1 MSNGMGFSRAVFCFT
16 GMDFY
21 RGEIMSYFTAKQ
33 IGETLAKA
41 RVAAGLSQLEMAHRI
56 NKGRATIQSWECGEY
71 SPRADDIMDWFEVC
85 GFSPLASFQEMLYPE
100 LYKEPVQRKSD
111 EELDEALTEYFRT
124 APRIVK
130 EMALFILLGRHGSY
144 PPAVFAEVC
153 ANLHTPLQN
162 KVSVCGQILDNYG
175 FAVATG
181 TDPIPWEV
189 QPPVSLLQSAYQAGK
204 EAAKSGETDYTAK
217 RGEEL

>member
-1 MSNGMGFSRAVFCFT
+1 
-16 GMDFY
+16 
-21 RGEIMSYFTAKQ
+21 MSYFTAEKL
-33 IGETLAKA
+33 GVALARA
-41 RVAAGLSQLEMAHRI
+41 RVAAGLSQVDMARRI
-56 NKGRATIQSWECGEY
+56 NKGKATIQSWECGAS
-71 SPRADDIMDWFEVC
+71 SPPADKIMDWFEAC
-85 GFSPLASFQEMLYPE
+85 GTSPLLAMQEMLHPE

-130 EMALFILLGRHGSY
+130 EMVLFILLGRHGSY

-204 EAAKSGETDYTAK
+204 EAAKSGEADYTAK

>member
-1 MSNGMGFSRAVFCFT
+1 
-16 GMDFY
+16 
-21 RGEIMSYFTAKQ
+21 MSYFTAEKL
-33 IGETLAKA
+33 GFALARA
-41 RVAAGLSQLEMAHRI
+41 RVAAGLSQVDMARRI
-56 NKGRATIQSWECGEY
+56 NKGKATVQSWECGAS
-71 SPRADDIMDWFEVC
+71 SPPADKIMDWFEAC
-85 GFSPLASFQEMLYPE
+85 GASPLPAMQEMLHPE
-100 LYKEPVQRKSD
+100 LYKEPIQRKSD
-111 EELDEALTEYFRT
+111 EDLDKALTEYFRT

-130 EMALFILLGRHGSY
+130 EMVLFILLGRHGSY

-162 KVSVCGQILDNYG
+162 KVSVCGQILDNYE

-189 QPPVSLLQSAYQAGK
+189 QPPVNLLRSAYQAGK
-204 EAAKSGETDYTAK
+204 EAAKSGEADYTAK

>member
-1 MSNGMGFSRAVFCFT
+1 
-16 GMDFY
+16 
-21 RGEIMSYFTAKQ
+21 MSYFTAEKL
-33 IGETLAKA
+33 GVALARA
-41 RVAAGLSQLEMAHRI
+41 RVAAGLSQADMARRI
-56 NKGRATIQSWECGEY
+56 NKGKATIQSWECGAS
-71 SPRADDIMDWFEVC
+71 SPPADKIMDWFEAC
-85 GFSPLASFQEMLYPE
+85 GASPLPAMQEMLHPE
-100 LYKEPVQRKSD
+100 LYKEPIQRKSD
-111 EELDEALTEYFRT
+111 EDLDEALTEYFRT

-130 EMALFILLGRHGSY
+130 EMVLFILLGRHGSY

-189 QPPVSLLQSAYQAGK
+189 QPPVNLLRSAYQAGK
-204 EAAKSGETDYTAK
+204 EAAKSGEADYTAK
-217 RGEEL
+217 RGEEP

>member
-1 MSNGMGFSRAVFCFT
+1 
-16 GMDFY
+16 
-21 RGEIMSYFTAKQ
+21 MSYFTAEKL
-33 IGETLAKA
+33 GVALARA
-41 RVAAGLSQLEMAHRI
+41 RVAAGLSQVEMARRI
-56 NKGRATIQSWECGEY
+56 NKGKATVQSWECGAS
-71 SPRADDIMDWFEVC
+71 SPPADKIMDWFEAC
-85 GFSPLASFQEMLYPE
+85 GASPLPAMQEMLHPE
-100 LYKEPVQRKSD
+100 LYKEPIQRKSD
-111 EELDEALTEYFRT
+111 EDLDKALTEYFRT

-130 EMALFILLGRHGSY
+130 EMVLFILLGRHGSY

-181 TDPIPWEV
+181 TDPIPWDV
-189 QPPVSLLQSAYQAGK
+189 QPPVSLLRSAYQAGK
-204 EAAKSGETDYTAK
+204 EAAKSGEVDYTAK

>member
-1 MSNGMGFSRAVFCFT
+1 M
-16 GMDFY
+16 
-21 RGEIMSYFTAKQ
+21 
-33 IGETLAKA
+33 A
-41 RVAAGLSQLEMAHRI
+41 RRI
-56 NKGRATIQSWECGEY
+56 NKGKATVQSWECGAS
-71 SPRADDIMDWFEVC
+71 SPPADKIMDWFEAC
-85 GFSPLASFQEMLYPE
+85 GASPLPAMQEMLHPE
-100 LYKEPVQRKSD
+100 LYKEPIQRKSD
-111 EELDEALTEYFRT
+111 EDLDEALTEYFRT

-130 EMALFILLGRHGSY
+130 EMVLFILLGRHGSY

-189 QPPVSLLQSAYQAGK
+189 QPPVNLLRSAYQAGK
-204 EAAKSGETDYTAK
+204 EAAKSGEADYTAK

>member
-1 MSNGMGFSRAVFCFT
+1 MN
-16 GMDFY
+16 
-21 RGEIMSYFTAKQ
+21 YFTAEKL
-33 IGETLAKA
+33 GVALARA
-41 RVAAGLSQLEMAHRI
+41 RVAAGLSQVDMARRI
-56 NKGRATIQSWECGEY
+56 NKGKATVQSWECGAS
-71 SPRADDIMDWFEVC
+71 SPPADKIMDWFEAC
-85 GFSPLASFQEMLYPE
+85 GASPLPAMQEMLHPE
-100 LYKEPVQRKSD
+100 LYKEPIQRKSD
-111 EELDEALTEYFRT
+111 EDLDEALTEYFRT

-130 EMALFILLGRHGSY
+130 EMVLFILLGRHGSY

-189 QPPVSLLQSAYQAGK
+189 QPPVNLLRSAYQAGK
-204 EAAKSGETDYTAK
+204 EAAKSGEADYTAK

>member
-1 MSNGMGFSRAVFCFT
+1 
-16 GMDFY
+16 
-21 RGEIMSYFTAKQ
+21 MSYFTAEKL
-33 IGETLAKA
+33 GVALARA
-41 RVAAGLSQLEMAHRI
+41 RVAAGLSQVEMARRI
-56 NKGRATIQSWECGEY
+56 NKGKATVQSWECGAS
-71 SPRADDIMDWFEVC
+71 SPPADKIMDWFEAC
-85 GFSPLASFQEMLYPE
+85 GTSPLLAMQEMLHPE
-100 LYKEPVQRKSD
+100 LYKEPIQRKSD
-111 EELDEALTEYFRT
+111 EELDEMLTGYFRT

-130 EMALFILLGRHGSY
+130 EMVLFILLGRHGSY

-204 EAAKSGETDYTAK
+204 EAAKSGEADYTAK

>member
-1 MSNGMGFSRAVFCFT
+1 
-16 GMDFY
+16 
-21 RGEIMSYFTAKQ
+21 MSYFTAEKL
-33 IGETLAKA
+33 GVALARA
-41 RVAAGLSQLEMAHRI
+41 RVAAGLSQVEMARRI
-56 NKGRATIQSWECGEY
+56 NKGKATVQSWECGAS
-71 SPRADDIMDWFEVC
+71 SPPADKIMDWFEAC
-85 GFSPLASFQEMLYPE
+85 GTSPLPTMQEMLHPK
-100 LYKEPVQRKSD
+100 LYKEPIQRKSD
-111 EELDEALTEYFRT
+111 EELDEMLTGYFRT

-130 EMALFILLGRHGSY
+130 EMVLFILLGRHGSY

-204 EAAKSGETDYTAK
+204 EAAKSGEADYTAK

>member
-1 MSNGMGFSRAVFCFT
+1 
-16 GMDFY
+16 
-21 RGEIMSYFTAKQ
+21 MSYFTA
-33 IGETLAKA
+33 ETLGVALARA
-41 RVAAGLSQLEMAHRI
+41 RVAAGLSQVDMARRI
-56 NKGRATIQSWECGEY
+56 NKGKATVQSWECGAS
-71 SPRADDIMDWFEVC
+71 SPPADKIMDWFEAC
-85 GFSPLASFQEMLYPE
+85 GASPLPAMQEMLHPE
-100 LYKEPVQRKSD
+100 LYKEPIQRKSD
-111 EELDEALTEYFRT
+111 EDLDEALTEYFRT

-130 EMALFILLGRHGSY
+130 EMVLFILLGRHGSY

-189 QPPVSLLQSAYQAGK
+189 QPPVNLLRSAYQAGK
-204 EAAKSGETDYTAK
+204 EAAKSGEADYTAK

>member
-1 MSNGMGFSRAVFCFT
+1 
-16 GMDFY
+16 
-21 RGEIMSYFTAKQ
+21 MSYFTAEKL
-33 IGETLAKA
+33 GVALARA
-41 RVAAGLSQLEMAHRI
+41 RVAAGLSQVEMARRI
-56 NKGRATIQSWECGEY
+56 NKGKATVQSWECGAS
-71 SPRADDIMDWFEVC
+71 SPPADKIMDWFEAC
-85 GFSPLASFQEMLYPE
+85 GTSPLSAMQEMLHPE
-100 LYKEPVQRKSD
+100 LYKEPIQRKSD
-111 EELDEALTEYFRT
+111 EELDEMLTGYFRT

-130 EMALFILLGRHGSY
+130 EMVLFILLGRHGSY

-204 EAAKSGETDYTAK
+204 EAAKSGEADYTAK

>member
-1 MSNGMGFSRAVFCFT
+1 MV
-16 GMDFY
+16 
-21 RGEIMSYFTAKQ
+21 
-33 IGETLAKA
+33 
-41 RVAAGLSQLEMAHRI
+41 
-56 NKGRATIQSWECGEY
+56 
-71 SPRADDIMDWFEVC
+71 
-85 GFSPLASFQEMLYPE
+85 
-100 LYKEPVQRKSD
+100 
-111 EELDEALTEYFRT
+111 
-124 APRIVK
+124 
-130 EMALFILLGRHGSY
+130 LFILLGRHGSY

-217 RGEEL
+217 RGEER

>member
-1 MSNGMGFSRAVFCFT
+1 
-16 GMDFY
+16 
-21 RGEIMSYFTAKQ
+21 MSYFTAKQ
-33 IGETLAKA
+33 IGEMLAKS
-41 RVAAGLSQLEMAHRI
+41 RIAAGLSQMDMARRL
-56 NKGRATIQSWECGEY
+56 NRGKTTIQNWESGTY
-71 SPRADDIMDWFEVC
+71 SPHADDLMDWFEAC
-85 GFSPLASFQEMLYPE
+85 GTSPLPAMQEMLHPE
-100 LYKEPVQRKSD
+100 LYKEPIQRKLD
-111 EELDEALTEYFRT
+111 EELDEMLTGYFRT

-130 EMALFILLGRHGSY
+130 EMVLFILLGRHGSY

-204 EAAKSGETDYTAK
+204 EAAKSGEADYTAK

>member
-1 MSNGMGFSRAVFCFT
+1 
-16 GMDFY
+16 
-21 RGEIMSYFTAKQ
+21 MSYFTAEKL
-33 IGETLAKA
+33 GVALARA
-41 RVAAGLSQLEMAHRI
+41 RVAAGLSQVDMARRI
-56 NKGRATIQSWECGEY
+56 NKGKATVQSWECGAS
-71 SPRADDIMDWFEVC
+71 SPPADKIMDWFEAC
-85 GFSPLASFQEMLYPE
+85 GASPLPAMQEMLHPE
-100 LYKEPVQRKSD
+100 LYKEPIQRESD
-111 EELDEALTEYFRT
+111 EDLDEALTEYFRT

-130 EMALFILLGRHGSY
+130 EMVLFILLGRHGSY

-189 QPPVSLLQSAYQAGK
+189 QPPVNLLRSAYQAGK
-204 EAAKSGETDYTAK
+204 EAAKSGEADYTAK

>member
-1 MSNGMGFSRAVFCFT
+1 
-16 GMDFY
+16 
-21 RGEIMSYFTAKQ
+21 
-33 IGETLAKA
+33 
-41 RVAAGLSQLEMAHRI
+41 
-56 NKGRATIQSWECGEY
+56 
-71 SPRADDIMDWFEVC
+71 MDWFEAC
-85 GFSPLASFQEMLYPE
+85 GTSPLPAMQEMLHPE

-130 EMALFILLGRHGSY
+130 EMVLFILLGRHGSY

-204 EAAKSGETDYTAK
+204 EAAKSGEADYTAK

>member
-1 MSNGMGFSRAVFCFT
+1 
-16 GMDFY
+16 
-21 RGEIMSYFTAKQ
+21 MSYFTAEKL
-33 IGETLAKA
+33 GVALARA
-41 RVAAGLSQLEMAHRI
+41 RVAAGLSQVEMARRI
-56 NKGRATIQSWECGEY
+56 NKGKATVQSWECGAS
-71 SPRADDIMDWFEVC
+71 SPPADKIMDWFEAC
-85 GFSPLASFQEMLYPE
+85 RASPLPAMQEMLHPE
-100 LYKEPVQRKSD
+100 LYKEPIQRKSD
-111 EELDEALTEYFRT
+111 EELDEVLTEYFRT

-130 EMALFILLGRHGSY
+130 EMVLFILLGRHGSY

-189 QPPVSLLQSAYQAGK
+189 QPPVNLLRSAYQAGK
-204 EAAKSGETDYTAK
+204 EAAKSGEADYTAK

>member
-1 MSNGMGFSRAVFCFT
+1 
-16 GMDFY
+16 
-21 RGEIMSYFTAKQ
+21 MSYFTAEKLG
-33 IGETLAKA
+33 IALARA
-41 RVAAGLSQLEMAHRI
+41 RVAAGLSQADMARRI
-56 NKGRATIQSWECGEY
+56 NKGKATIQSWECGAS
-71 SPRADDIMDWFEVC
+71 SPPADKIMDWFEAC
-85 GFSPLASFQEMLYPE
+85 GASPLPAMQEMLHPE
-100 LYKEPVQRKSD
+100 LYKEPIQRKSD
-111 EELDEALTEYFRT
+111 EDLDEALTEYFRT

-130 EMALFILLGRHGSY
+130 EMVLFILLGRHGSY

-189 QPPVSLLQSAYQAGK
+189 QPPVNLLRSAYQAGK
-204 EAAKSGETDYTAK
+204 EAAKSGEADYTAK

>member
-1 MSNGMGFSRAVFCFT
+1 M
-16 GMDFY
+16 
-21 RGEIMSYFTAKQ
+21 
-33 IGETLAKA
+33 
-41 RVAAGLSQLEMAHRI
+41 AAIR
-56 NKGRATIQSWECGEY
+56 RRW
-71 SPRADDIMDWFEVC
+71 
-85 GFSPLASFQEMLYPE
+85 
-100 LYKEPVQRKSD
+100 
-111 EELDEALTEYFRT
+111 
-124 APRIVK
+124 
-130 EMALFILLGRHGSY
+130 
-144 PPAVFAEVC
+144 FAEVC

-204 EAAKSGETDYTAK
+204 EAAKSGEADYTAK

>member
-1 MSNGMGFSRAVFCFT
+1 
-16 GMDFY
+16 
-21 RGEIMSYFTAKQ
+21 MSYFTAEKLG
-33 IGETLAKA
+33 IALARA
-41 RVAAGLSQLEMAHRI
+41 RVAAGLSQVEMARRI
-56 NKGRATIQSWECGEY
+56 NKGKATIQSWECGAS
-71 SPRADDIMDWFEVC
+71 SPPADKIMDWFEAC
-85 GFSPLASFQEMLYPE
+85 GASPLPAMQEMLHPE
-100 LYKEPVQRKSD
+100 LYKEPIQRKSD
-111 EELDEALTEYFRT
+111 EDLDEALTEYFRT

-130 EMALFILLGRHGSY
+130 EMVLFILLGRHGSY

-162 KVSVCGQILDNYG
+162 KVSVRGQILDNYG

-189 QPPVSLLQSAYQAGK
+189 QPPVNLLRSAYQAGK
-204 EAAKSGETDYTAK
+204 EAAKSGEADYTAK

>member
-1 MSNGMGFSRAVFCFT
+1 
-16 GMDFY
+16 
-21 RGEIMSYFTAKQ
+21 MSYFTAEKL
-33 IGETLAKA
+33 GVALARA
-41 RVAAGLSQLEMAHRI
+41 RVAAGLSQVDMARRI
-56 NKGRATIQSWECGEY
+56 NKGKATVQSWECGAS
-71 SPRADDIMDWFEVC
+71 SPPADKIMDWFEAC
-85 GFSPLASFQEMLYPE
+85 GASPLPAMQEMLHPE
-100 LYKEPVQRKSD
+100 LYKEPIQRKSD
-111 EELDEALTEYFRT
+111 EDLDEALTEYFRT

-130 EMALFILLGRHGSY
+130 EMVLFILLGRHGSY

-162 KVSVCGQILDNYG
+162 KVSVCGQIPDNYG

-189 QPPVSLLQSAYQAGK
+189 QPPVNLLRSAYQAGK
-204 EAAKSGETDYTAK
+204 EAAKSGEADYTAK

>member
-1 MSNGMGFSRAVFCFT
+1 
-16 GMDFY
+16 
-21 RGEIMSYFTAKQ
+21 MSYFTAEKL
-33 IGETLAKA
+33 GVALARA
-41 RVAAGLSQLEMAHRI
+41 RVAAGLSQVEMARRI
-56 NKGRATIQSWECGEY
+56 NKGKATVQSWECGAS
-71 SPRADDIMDWFEVC
+71 SPPADKIMDWFEAC
-85 GFSPLASFQEMLYPE
+85 GASPLPAMQEMLHPE
-100 LYKEPVQRKSD
+100 LYKEHIQRKSD
-111 EELDEALTEYFRT
+111 EDLDEALTEYFRT

-130 EMALFILLGRHGSY
+130 EMVLFILLGRHGSY

-189 QPPVSLLQSAYQAGK
+189 QPPVNLLRSAYQAGK
-204 EAAKSGETDYTAK
+204 EAAKSGEADYTAK

>member
-1 MSNGMGFSRAVFCFT
+1 
-16 GMDFY
+16 
-21 RGEIMSYFTAKQ
+21 MSYFTAEKL
-33 IGETLAKA
+33 GVALARA
-41 RVAAGLSQLEMAHRI
+41 RVAAGLSQVDMARRI
-56 NKGRATIQSWECGEY
+56 NKGKATIQSWECGAS
-71 SPRADDIMDWFEVC
+71 SPPADKIMDWFEAC
-85 GFSPLASFQEMLYPE
+85 GASPLPAMQEMLHPE
-100 LYKEPVQRKSD
+100 LYKEPIQRKSD

-130 EMALFILLGRHGSY
+130 EMVLFILLGRHGSY

-175 FAVATG
+175 FAVVTG

-189 QPPVSLLQSAYQAGK
+189 QPPVNLLRSAYQAGK
-204 EAAKSGETDYTAK
+204 EAAKSGEADYTAK

>member
-1 MSNGMGFSRAVFCFT
+1 
-16 GMDFY
+16 
-21 RGEIMSYFTAKQ
+21 MSYFTAEKL
-33 IGETLAKA
+33 GVTLARA
-41 RVAAGLSQLEMAHRI
+41 RVAAGLSQVDMARRI
-56 NKGRATIQSWECGEY
+56 NKGKATVQSWGCGAS
-71 SPRADDIMDWFEVC
+71 SPPADKIMDWFEAC
-85 GFSPLASFQEMLYPE
+85 GASPLPAMQEMLHPE
-100 LYKEPVQRKSD
+100 LYKEPIQRKSD
-111 EELDEALTEYFRT
+111 EDLDEALTEYFRT

-130 EMALFILLGRHGSY
+130 EMVLFILLGRHGSY

-189 QPPVSLLQSAYQAGK
+189 QPPVNLLRSAYQAGK
-204 EAAKSGETDYTAK
+204 EAAKSGEADYTAK

>member
-1 MSNGMGFSRAVFCFT
+1 
-16 GMDFY
+16 
-21 RGEIMSYFTAKQ
+21 MSYFTAEKL
-33 IGETLAKA
+33 GVALARA
-41 RVAAGLSQLEMAHRI
+41 RVAAGLSQVDMARRI
-56 NKGRATIQSWECGEY
+56 NKGKATIQSWECGAS
-71 SPRADDIMDWFEVC
+71 SPPADKIMDWFEAC
-85 GFSPLASFQEMLYPE
+85 GASPLPAMQEMLHPE

-130 EMALFILLGRHGSY
+130 EMVLFILLGRHGSY

-153 ANLHTPLQN
+153 ANLHTSLQN

-217 RGEEL
+217 RGEER

>member
-1 MSNGMGFSRAVFCFT
+1 
-16 GMDFY
+16 
-21 RGEIMSYFTAKQ
+21 MSYFTAEKL
-33 IGETLAKA
+33 GVALARA
-41 RVAAGLSQLEMAHRI
+41 RVAAGLSQVDMARRI
-56 NKGRATIQSWECGEY
+56 NKGKATVQSWECGAS
-71 SPRADDIMDWFEVC
+71 SPPADKIMDWFEAC
-85 GFSPLASFQEMLYPE
+85 GTSPLPATQEMLHPE
-100 LYKEPVQRKSD
+100 LYKEPIQRKSD
-111 EELDEALTEYFRT
+111 EELDEVLTEYFRT

-130 EMALFILLGRHGSY
+130 EMMLFILLGRHGSY

-189 QPPVSLLQSAYQAGK
+189 QPPVNLLRSAYRAGK
-204 EAAKSGETDYTAK
+204 EAAKSGEADYTAK